1 MVGYHLGL
9 GRLRCYVQLEE
20 FPTPVKRET
29 PVAILRE
36 ERETGRNTVESAQRA
51 SAGNVFC
58 QLGLSLFEK
67 GSSKEKQ

>member
-20 FPTPVKRET
+20 FPTPVERET

-36 ERETGRNTVESAQRA
+36 ERETGRDTVE
-51 SAGNVFC
+51 
-58 QLGLSLFEK
+58 
-67 GSSKEKQ
+67 